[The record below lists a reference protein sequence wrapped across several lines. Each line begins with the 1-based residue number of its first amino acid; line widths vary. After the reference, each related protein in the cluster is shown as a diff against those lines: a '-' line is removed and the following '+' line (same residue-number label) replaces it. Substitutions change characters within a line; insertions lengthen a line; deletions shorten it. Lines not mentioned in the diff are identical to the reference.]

1 MDKTGTI
8 TRGKPVL
15 AKALPMP
22 GVSEQELL
30 RVAAAVES
38 ASSHPIARAVVDEAL
53 ARGIALPAAED
64 AVAVRGKGVEATID
78 GARAGVGRASL
89 FSTDA
94 TRAAG
99 EAIEP
104 LRAQLEGEAMTA
116 MSVVHGGRALGA
128 IGVRDTPRPEAAEAI
143 AALAKLGCEVTM
155 LTGDN
160 AATAAAIAREVGVG
174 TVRAGLLPEEKI
186 DEVQALVTRHGS
198 VAMVGDG
205 INDAPALAAATVG
218 IAMGHGGTDVALEA
232 ADVAL
237 MSDDLTRLPFAIDL
251 GRATRAMI
259 RQNVIFAMGVVAILI
274 PLTLFGVVPL
284 SVAVICHEG
293 STVLVALHGLRLL
306 SRKDPYRRSRRG

>member
-1 MDKTGTI
+1 
-8 TRGKPVL
+8 
-15 AKALPMP
+15 
-22 GVSEQELL
+22 
-30 RVAAAVES
+30 
-38 ASSHPIARAVVDEAL
+38 
-53 ARGIALPAAED
+53 
-64 AVAVRGKGVEATID
+64 
-78 GARAGVGRASL
+78 
-89 FSTDA
+89 
-94 TRAAG
+94 
-99 EAIEP
+99 
-104 LRAQLEGEAMTA
+104 MTA

-174 TVRAGLLPEEKI
+174 TVRAGLLPEQKI
-186 DEVQALVTRHGS
+186 DEVQALVARHGS

-259 RQNVIFAMGVVAILI
+259 RQNVIFAMGVVGILI